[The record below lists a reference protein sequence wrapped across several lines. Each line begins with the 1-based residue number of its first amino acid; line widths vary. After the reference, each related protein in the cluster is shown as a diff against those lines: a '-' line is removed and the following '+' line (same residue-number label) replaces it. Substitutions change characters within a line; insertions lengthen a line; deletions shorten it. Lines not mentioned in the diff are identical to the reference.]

1 MQSLFQ
7 QNVSL
12 TLRLLVITILC
23 VVLMTVDHRNNAL
36 KGFRSTVGSYLVY
49 PLQYFASLPSRL
61 FQSTD
66 TTIVTRKQLL
76 ADNALL
82 RRENLELKAQ
92 LLKLESLEQEN
103 ARLRTLMRASSA
115 AGEEILIA
123 EVVSVDQDKEQIV
136 INKGEEHHVHVSQP
150 VIDAQ
155 GVMGQVIEVNR
166 SSSAVLLI
174 SDPGHALPVQ
184 SIRGGIRSI
193 AQGKGKGNANEL
205 ALLYIPN
212 NTDLKPGDLLITSG
226 LGGVFPRNYPVA
238 VVSEVIVQNNQP
250 FAEVTATPTA
260 LLDKSREVL
269 LIWPKVDPQ

>member
-7 QNVSL
+7 QNVSP

-23 VVLMTVDHRNNAL
+23 VILMTVDHRNNAL
-36 KGFRSTVGSYLVY
+36 KGFRSAVGSYLVY

-61 FQSTD
+61 FQNTD

-82 RRENLELKAQ
+82 KHENLELKAR

-103 ARLRTLMRASSA
+103 ERLRTLMRASSA
-115 AGEEILIA
+115 VGEEILIA
-123 EVVSVDQDKEQIV
+123 EVVKVDQDKQQIL
-136 INKGEEHHVHVSQP
+136 INKGEANKVYVGQP

-155 GVMGQVIEVNR
+155 GVMGQVTEVNR
-166 SSSAVLLI
+166 YASVVLLI

-184 SIRGGIRSI
+184 SNRGGTRAI
-193 AQGKGKGNANEL
+193 AQGKGKPNEL
-205 ALLYIPN
+205 DLLHIPN
-212 NTDLKPGDLLITSG
+212 NTGLKVGDLLITSG

-238 VVSEVIVQNNQP
+238 VVSEVIVQNSKP
-250 FAEVTATPTA
+250 FAKVTATPTA

-269 LIWPKVDPQ
+269 LLWPKVDPQ